1 MKEGMKE
8 GGDKMTPEMKKM
20 AEDMANQMKPKMKA
34 AMSKSCKDDKWSGD
48 ALKCM
53 DDAKTMDEMEKCEA
67 KLTPD
72 QKKNMDK
79 AMNDGDGHGRLD
91 RALGRRMAGSAAA
104 PAGSGAAPAAG
115 GGDLPAECNDY
126 KAAID
131 KLAACDKMP
140 QQARDALKN
149 AYDQAA
155 PAGRTSRPRRRRTS
169 RPLARPAR
177 TPSCRARSRSAA
189 GNHPLSLRLAWFK
202 RARCG
207 GPFSFAPRNSVRSSR
222 GTAEP
227 RGAISFSRSRS
238 RCGSRPAARRREQR
252 RHRSA
257 PTRSAKASTR

>member
-1 MKEGMKE
+1 MKKISIAFVATFSLLAFAGCKKKGGGGDCDSTVNSAVDRMMDQQMKEGMKE

-79 AMNDGDGHGRLD
+79 AMNEAMGMGGGGHDMGEKPVE
-91 RALGRRMAGSAAA
+91 GSAAA
-104 PAGSGAAPAAG
+104 PAGSAAAPAAA
-115 GGDLPAECNDY
+115 GDLPAECNDY

-131 KLAACDKMP
+131 KLSGCDKMP

-149 AYDQAA
+149 AYDQASA
-155 PAGRTSRPRRRRTS
+155 GWANLPAEAKAN
-169 RPLARPAR
+169 LATA
-177 TPSCRARSRSAA
+177 CKA
-189 GNHPLSLRLAWFK
+189 GAD
-202 RARCG
+202 A
-207 GPFSFAPRNSVRSSR
+207 V
-222 GTAEP
+222 T
-227 RGAISFSRSRS
+227 
-238 RCGSRPAARRREQR
+238 Q
-252 RHRSA
+252 
-257 PTRSAKASTR
+257 SAKQVCGW

>member
-1 MKEGMKE
+1 MKKISIAFVALLSLTAFSGCKKKGGGDCDSTVNSAVDRMMDQQMKEGMKE

-67 KLTPD
+67 KLSAD

-79 AMNDGDGHGRLD
+79 AMNDAMGMGGGGHDMGDKPPGGD
-91 RALGRRMAGSAAA
+91 MAGS
-104 PAGSGAAPAAG
+104 AGSGAAPAAG

-131 KLAACDKMP
+131 KLSSCDKMP

-149 AYDQAA
+149 AYDQASA
-155 PAGRTSRPRRRRTS
+155 GWANLPAEAKAN
-169 RPLARPAR
+169 LATA
-177 TPSCRARSRSAA
+177 CKA
-189 GNHPLSLRLAWFK
+189 GAD
-202 RARCG
+202 A
-207 GPFSFAPRNSVRSSR
+207 VM
-222 GTAEP
+222 
-227 RGAISFSRSRS
+227 
-238 RCGSRPAARRREQR
+238 Q
-252 RHRSA
+252 
-257 PTRSAKASTR
+257 SAKQVCGW